1 MTAKRLAYDYDIAR
15 EELNLLCDYA
25 EESSLSGVE
34 VDRIKA
40 KIRTSLDDCFELA
53 RKSKELAP
61 E

>member
-1 MTAKRLAYDYDIAR
+1 MTAKKLAYDYDIAR

-40 KIRTSLDDCFELA
+40 KIRKSLDDCFEVATRLQA
-53 RKSKELAP
+53 LEG